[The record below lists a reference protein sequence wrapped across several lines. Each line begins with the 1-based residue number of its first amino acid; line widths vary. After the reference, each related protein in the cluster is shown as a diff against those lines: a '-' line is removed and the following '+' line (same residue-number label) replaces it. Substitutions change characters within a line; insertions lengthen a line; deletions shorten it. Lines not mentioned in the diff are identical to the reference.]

1 VKRRQFITLLGG
13 AAAWPLAARAQQRER
28 ARRVGVI
35 MGFAE
40 DDGVWQSYLATF
52 RQRLQD
58 FGWTEGHNIHFDYR
72 FTGEST
78 ERMRIAATEVVA
90 MGPDVIFVTT
100 NPVVSAVKE
109 VTRTI
114 PIVFTWVSD
123 SVGSGYVTSLAHPG
137 GNITGFHNY
146 EPVLGAKWMGI
157 LKEIAPAVRRVGFV
171 HVPEITANVAFMRV
185 GEASSAALGMTV
197 SGAGVRNAVDIER
210 VLTEFA
216 QEPNGGLIVT
226 PSPLTATRRALI
238 IDLAARLRLP
248 TIYSFRFYAAS
259 GGLISYGIDQ
269 TELVR
274 EAASYVDRILRGA
287 NPAELPVQL
296 PTKYQLVINLKT
308 ANALGL
314 NVPQFDAIARRRGDR
329 VKRREFIT
337 LLGGAVA
344 PWPLAARAQQPMIP
358 VIGML
363 SPRASGDVPQLIAAV
378 RQGLKESGYVEG
390 QNVTI
395 EYRFAENQ
403 NERLAALAADL
414 VHRQVT
420 VIVAT
425 AAPAA
430 VAAKA
435 ATTNIPIIF
444 PYGSDLLPA
453 SIDRAAT

>member
-1 VKRRQFITLLGG
+1 MQFDQLKRREFIALVGG
-13 AAAWPLAARAQQRER
+13 AAAAWPLAAHAQQGER
-28 ARRVGVI
+28 VRRVGVI

-40 DDGVWQSYLATF
+40 DDEVWQTYLATF
-52 RQRLQD
+52 RQRLHE
-58 FGWTEGHNIHFDYR
+58 FGWTERHNIQFDYR

-90 MGPDVIFVTT
+90 MAPDVIFVTT
-100 NPVVSAVKE
+100 NPVVSALKE

-123 SVGSGYVTSLAHPG
+123 SVGSGYVASFAHPG

-197 SGAGVRNAVDIER
+197 SGAGVRNAADIER

-259 GGLISYGIDQ
+259 GGLVSYGIDQ

-314 NVPQFDAIARRRGDR
+314 NVPNSMQ
-329 VKRREFIT
+329 
-337 LLGGAVA
+337 LLADE
-344 PWPLAARAQQPMIP
+344 
-358 VIGML
+358 VI
-363 SPRASGDVPQLIAAV
+363 
-378 RQGLKESGYVEG
+378 E
-390 QNVTI
+390 
-395 EYRFAENQ
+395 
-403 NERLAALAADL
+403 
-414 VHRQVT
+414 
-420 VIVAT
+420 
-425 AAPAA
+425 
-430 VAAKA
+430 
-435 ATTNIPIIF
+435 
-444 PYGSDLLPA
+444 
-453 SIDRAAT
+453 